1 MDSDDSSME
10 ENFEIGEESLNSFYM
25 EKSNLMLSMLEGK
38 KILEVGCGTG
48 PLIQFLKSKN
58 IELSGTDYS
67 NVYLDKAR
75 KKYSTVHF
83 FKADLLDLKAWS
95 HLKNNYDTVIA
106 AEVLEHIEDP
116 IKALK
121 TIYYIL
127 KPDGILI
134 MTVPAFNFLF
144 SEHDKKIGHYRRYTK
159 KLAKEH
165 VIKAGF
171 KIDTCRHWNLLGF
184 FGWLL
189 NFKILKKDL
198 KSATK
203 FSTDT
208 ILGKWLKI
216 ESKITMPFGLT
227 IIIKARK

>member
-10 ENFEIGEESLNSFYM
+10 ENFEIAEESLNSFYI

-48 PLIQFLKSKN
+48 PLIQLLKSKN

-75 KKYSTVHF
+75 KKHSTVHF

-106 AEVLEHIEDP
+106 AEVIEHIEDP
-116 IKALK
+116 IRALK

-144 SEHDKKIGHYRRYTK
+144 SEHDKKNRS
-159 KLAKEH
+159 L
-165 VIKAGF
+165 
-171 KIDTCRHWNLLGF
+171 
-184 FGWLL
+184 
-189 NFKILKKDL
+189 
-198 KSATK
+198 S
-203 FSTDT
+203 
-208 ILGKWLKI
+208 
-216 ESKITMPFGLT
+216 
-227 IIIKARK
+227 